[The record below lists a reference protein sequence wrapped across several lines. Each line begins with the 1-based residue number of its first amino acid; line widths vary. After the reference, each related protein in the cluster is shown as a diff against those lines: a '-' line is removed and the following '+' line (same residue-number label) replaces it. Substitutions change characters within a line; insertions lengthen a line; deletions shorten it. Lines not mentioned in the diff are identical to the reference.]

1 MDDLRTLE
9 QRREERPDGPVDPM
23 GSLGAT
29 RHVDERQ
36 HRVQAEA
43 ADRVVGR
50 AAAQLG
56 PEGVACHDDLAGGK
70 VVAAVGERDG
80 DATREAGADPVRQPR
95 RRGLLVDDDRETQGR
110 GRQDNRERDEAARG
124 EHDARPEPSEEP
136 PGARDAGGNADGEVD
151 DVLPCP
157 VAAELSGRDR
167 EVGDVALGRAPG
179 LDAGPRADPGA
190 PDRALAQEGGD
201 GEAGARV
208 ATGPAPRD
216 DDLNHHASFR
226 AGARAR
232 ARSGGRAARRSRAR
246 KPPTF
251 ARTRSSR

>member
-1 MDDLRTLE
+1 MTCARSSSGGGGGPMAPLVPLAPRAPPLTE
-9 QRREERPDGPVDPM
+9 TSGSTPARPKRP
-23 GSLGAT
+23 
-29 RHVDERQ
+29 
-36 HRVQAEA
+36 
-43 ADRVVGR
+43 
-50 AAAQLG
+50 AAA
-56 PEGVACHDDLAGGK
+56 
-70 VVAAVGERDG
+70 
-80 DATREAGADPVRQPR
+80 
-95 RRGLLVDDDRETQGR
+95 GR
-110 GRQDNRERDEAARG
+110 GPPPRPGPRGARG
-124 EHDARPEPSEEP
+124 
-136 PGARDAGGNADGEVD
+136 AGGNAQGEAD

-190 PDRALAQEGGD
+190 PDRALAQEDGD